1 LEKWKDIRKYEGLY
15 KISNKGNVKSFHK
28 QEKKLKPI
36 LSKRNY
42 FTVTLYKNGVG
53 VQKRI
58 SRLVGKS
65 FIENDKNKPFI
76 NHIDGNKLNNNATNL
91 EWVTAKEN
99 MVHASKSGLI
109 PNSISIKLTNKKTNE
124 KMHFFSMSEASRY
137 MGRQFSYIQTNIRET
152 NTYENN
158 EFRWEYST

>member
-1 LEKWKDIRKYEGLY
+1 M
-15 KISNKGNVKSFHK
+15 
-28 QEKKLKPI
+28 
-36 LSKRNY
+36 
-42 FTVTLYKNGVG
+42 
-53 VQKRI
+53 
-58 SRLVGKS
+58 VGKS